1 MQGIIGLSP
10 GTSPAKERALESS
23 QSMNQFLAAVERR
36 AYRMAELASGNR
48 DDALDIVQDAML
60 TFVRS
65 YASRPEAEWAPLFYR
80 VLQSRI
86 TDWHRRNTLRSRFR
100 VWLGNNREEEGEETI
115 ETFQDE
121 RSPDPAREALRR
133 EKGQALEKALLTLS
147 LRQRQAFLLRAWEG
161 FDTADTAL
169 IMGCSEGSVKTHFS
183 RAVHALREILEDYRH
198 ED

>member
-1 MQGIIGLSP
+1 MSLSP
-10 GTSPAKERALESS
+10 GASPAKERTLESS

-36 AYRMAELASGNR
+36 AYRMAEFASGSR

-65 YASRPEAEWAPLFYR
+65 YASRPEPEWTPLFYR

-100 VWLGNNREEEGEETI
+100 VWFGNNREEGEGEETV
-115 ETFQDE
+115 EAFPDE

-133 EKGQALEKALLTLS
+133 EKGRALEKALSTLS

>member
-1 MQGIIGLSP
+1 
-10 GTSPAKERALESS
+10 
-23 QSMNQFLAAVERR
+23 MNQFLAAVERR

-65 YASRPEAEWAPLFYR
+65 YASRPEAEWTPLFYR

-100 VWLGNNREEEGEETI
+100 VWLGNNREEDEGEEPI

>member
-1 MQGIIGLSP
+1 MSLSP
-10 GTSPAKERALESS
+10 GASPAKEHILESS

-65 YASRPEAEWAPLFYR
+65 YSSRSEPEWTPLFYR

-100 VWLGNNREEEGEETI
+100 VWFGNSRDEGENEETV
-115 ETFQDE
+115 ESFPDE

-133 EKGQALEKALLTLS
+133 EKGRALEEALATLS
-147 LRQRQAFLLRAWEG
+147 QRQRQAFLLRAWEG